1 MNVKKQQM
9 QLQLQLQQPQ
19 RRHDRTGF
27 EALLDQ
33 PVPVAETSPPG
44 GTSPWSTGVTDTV
57 GRYDHPHHRR
67 GPPATGAG
75 LSGVLSDLT
84 GSPTEADDATASAT
98 AARPGRP
105 QDEAVTTPP
114 PPSPAL
120 SLPSPYY
127 DRNPVIG
134 FPVHHHHHHHHVPKS
149 PPPITATVPL
159 GNVQNVV
166 HATGDQDYN
175 DLHYANSSK
184 YYYQRHNYKSGGLTD
199 GRDDDKENIKQR
211 DTAECL
217 QQQLD
222 EVLQACVDYE
232 ERNKSRQ
239 QAQSESSGNT
249 SPGTAAPS
257 TTTPPHQ
264 NRIKTNGSLPR
275 DSKKSSTETSSPTSP
290 LSPMTSPLSP
300 MTSPLSPSST
310 WPSVA
315 TPSPPTLSPLSLR
328 AAGGDSDSV
337 FLENDNLPASPVT
350 CGSPR
355 TRIRTLVP
363 TSCATTTENLFHNS
377 GKDHQLGQSQLNG
390 HGGPDADSKTSPTAA
405 DNLSS
410 KSPDRPV
417 QQMQLQSLQSPF
429 LQSPPPPSWQTT
441 KMWLRSSPFAVD
453 SKDGGTTTTPTVSF
467 AVADKVAEAAEQRR
481 KLLVELSAHKSRL
494 VELHLRREEVD
505 RELIIETALLRAEL
519 DVADDETRQSD
530 NIVDGLDRAVADCR
544 QKMDACTVKQQD
556 QRMAADS
563 QLAGHRRTLQ
573 GLRKRLESIEDND
586 ELKTEIRDSIDK
598 QTELLDAEQKLYED
612 VEFGLLEEEAGWLA
626 RREELHRDRAAAVAV
641 RRARRARAEWLRAQ
655 LDQLRSV
662 GDDQLRA
669 LRTDINTATLSI
681 QQGHK
686 KLQDL
691 DATAA
696 SVTTATNTIP
706 DQHRRPHQ
714 FQYEM
719 HSGQPAA
726 EHQPPKS
733 LEWSWDQQLKSPM
746 SSRSPSSLSWDLQ
759 PSRSPWFSTAA
770 PVTEDTTGNNM
781 NSLMTGSITTTCCS
795 SIGSSGGEDDG
806 CTRPISDD
814 SISRMSMSTIFDG
827 GATIKLRPKNKT
839 SPSDITKR
847 PLTRY
852 LPIRYDG
859 DGSTENRMAFDLRA
873 HIESAG
879 HQLDDDNGGV
889 DRHFWIDSSSC
900 RGYLKKLSGAGGKN
914 ARRGGRKWL
923 KRWFV
928 FDRRS
933 RTLSYYR
940 RRSDDGV
947 DAAANQRAGAAA
959 TEKKT
964 PPRASIRFQDIQE
977 VYVDHTNS
985 TKGQGCAFV
994 VKTAQR
1000 TFYLSAATGQ
1010 AVRVWVDVIF
1020 TGAEGYREY
1029 LKTSTTDGGNGCGD
1043 DRR

>member
-33 PVPVAETSPPG
+33 PVPVTETSPSSG
-44 GTSPWSTGVTDTV
+44 GTSPWSTGVTDMA
-57 GRYDHPHHRR
+57 GRYDHPHHRL
-67 GPPATGAG
+67 GPSTTGAG
-75 LSGVLSDLT
+75 RSDVLQDLT
-84 GSPTEADDATASAT
+84 SSPTEADDATVAAN
-98 AARPGRP
+98 AARPGCP

-114 PPSPAL
+114 PPSPL

-134 FPVHHHHHHHHVPKS
+134 FPVYHHHHHHHHVPKS

-166 HATGDQDYN
+166 YATGDQDHN
-175 DLHYANSSK
+175 DLLYANSSK
-184 YYYQRHNYKSGGLTD
+184 YYYQRHNYKSASLTD

-232 ERNKSRQ
+232 ERHKSRQ
-239 QAQSESSGNT
+239 QAQTESSGNT
-249 SPGTAAPS
+249 SPGTAAQS
-257 TTTPPHQ
+257 TTCTSPHQ

-290 LSPMTSPLSP
+290 LSPLTSPLSP

-315 TPSPPTLSPLSLR
+315 TPSPPTMSPLSLR
-328 AAGGDSDSV
+328 TTGGDNDSV
-337 FLENDNLPASPVT
+337 FLENDHLPTSPAT

-355 TRIRTLVP
+355 TRIKTLVS
-363 TSCATTTENLFHNS
+363 TSCATTTEDLYCNS
-377 GKDHQLGQSQLNG
+377 DNKDHQLGQSQING
-390 HGGPDADSKTSPTAA
+390 HENSDAGFKTSPTSAA
-405 DNLSS
+405 DNHTS
-410 KSPDRPV
+410 KSPDRPL
-417 QQMQLQSLQSPF
+417 QQTQLQLLQSP
-429 LQSPPPPSWQTT
+429 LPKSTPPPSWQTT
-441 KMWLRSSPFAVD
+441 TTWLRSSPFAVD
-453 SKDGGTTTTPTVSF
+453 SKNGGTTTTSTISF
-467 AVADKVAEAAEQRR
+467 AAADRVAEAAEQRR

-505 RELIIETALLRAEL
+505 R
-519 DVADDETRQSD
+519 
-530 NIVDGLDRAVADCR
+530 
-544 QKMDACTVKQQD
+544 
-556 QRMAADS
+556 
-563 QLAGHRRTLQ
+563 
-573 GLRKRLESIEDND
+573 LRKRLESIEDND
-586 ELKTEIRDSIDK
+586 VLKSEIRASIDK

-669 LRTDINTATLSI
+669 LRADINAATLSI
-681 QQGHK
+681 QQ
-686 KLQDL
+686 
-691 DATAA
+691 
-696 SVTTATNTIP
+696 V
-706 DQHRRPHQ
+706 
-714 FQYEM
+714 FQ
-719 HSGQPAA
+719 
-726 EHQPPKS
+726 
-733 LEWSWDQQLKSPM
+733 
-746 SSRSPSSLSWDLQ
+746 
-759 PSRSPWFSTAA
+759 
-770 PVTEDTTGNNM
+770 
-781 NSLMTGSITTTCCS
+781 
-795 SIGSSGGEDDG
+795 
-806 CTRPISDD
+806 
-814 SISRMSMSTIFDG
+814 
-827 GATIKLRPKNKT
+827 
-839 SPSDITKR
+839 
-847 PLTRY
+847 
-852 LPIRYDG
+852 
-859 DGSTENRMAFDLRA
+859 A
-873 HIESAG
+873 H
-879 HQLDDDNGGV
+879 
-889 DRHFWIDSSSC
+889 
-900 RGYLKKLSGAGGKN
+900 
-914 ARRGGRKWL
+914 
-923 KRWFV
+923 
-928 FDRRS
+928 
-933 RTLSYYR
+933 
-940 RRSDDGV
+940 
-947 DAAANQRAGAAA
+947 
-959 TEKKT
+959 
-964 PPRASIRFQDIQE
+964 DIQE

-1029 LKTSTTDGGNGCGD
+1029 LKDSTPDGGIGF

>member
-27 EALLDQ
+27 ETLLDQ
-33 PVPVAETSPPG
+33 PMPVAETSPPG
-44 GTSPWSTGVTDTV
+44 GTLPWSTAVASDTAS
-57 GRYDHPHHRR
+57 RYDHPLGRR
-67 GPPATGAG
+67 GPPATIAG
-75 LSGVLSDLT
+75 LSDVSSDHT
-84 GSPTEADDATASAT
+84 GSPAEADDATAAVT

-105 QDEAVTTPP
+105 QDQAVTTPP
-114 PPSPAL
+114 PPSPL
-120 SLPSPYY
+120 QLPSPYY

-134 FPVHHHHHHHHVPKS
+134 FPVHHHHHHHHHLVPKS
-149 PPPITATVPL
+149 PTNATTSVPL
-159 GNVQNVV
+159 ANVQNVGY
-166 HATGDQDYN
+166 ATGDQDHN
-175 DLHYANSSK
+175 DHYANRSK
-184 YYYQRHNYKSGGLTD
+184 YYYQRHNYKSGDLTD

-222 EVLQACVDYE
+222 EVLQACADYE
-232 ERNKSRQ
+232 ERNKNQ
-239 QAQSESSGNT
+239 QQPQSESSGNT
-249 SPGTAAPS
+249 SPGTATTS
-257 TTTPPHQ
+257 TTTPPQQ

-275 DSKKSSTETSSPTSP
+275 DSKKSATETSSPTSP

-300 MTSPLSPSST
+300 SSTT
-310 WPSVA
+310 WPSVT
-315 TPSPPTLSPLSLR
+315 TPSSPTMSPLSLR
-328 AAGGDSDSV
+328 TVGGDSDSV
-337 FLENDNLPASPVT
+337 FLENDNHPPSPAV

-363 TSCATTTENLFHNS
+363 SCATANEELHYSS
-377 GKDHQLGQSQLNG
+377 GGKNQLGQTHNG
-390 HGGPDADSKTSPTAA
+390 QHSTDIGLKTSPTTA
-405 DNLSS
+405 DYFPS
-410 KSPDRPV
+410 KSADQPL
-417 QQMQLQSLQSPF
+417 QQMQLQSLQSTF
-429 LQSPPPPSWQTT
+429 LQSSPPPSWQTT
-441 KMWLRSSPFAVD
+441 TMWLRSSPFATD
-453 SKDGGTTTTPTVSF
+453 PKDGGSTKAPTVSF
-467 AVADKVAEAAEQRR
+467 AAADRLAEAAEQRR

-519 DVADDETRQSD
+519 DAADDETRQSD

-556 QRMAADS
+556 QRIAADS
-563 QLAGHRRTLQ
+563 QLAGHRQTLQ

-586 ELKTEIRDSIDK
+586 VLKTEIRASIDK

-669 LRTDINTATLSI
+669 LRADINTATLSI

-686 KLQDL
+686 KLQEL
-691 DATAA
+691 DAAAASTTAA
-696 SVTTATNTIP
+696 TNIIS
-706 DQHRRPHQ
+706 DQYHRPHQ
-714 FQYEM
+714 FHKEM
-719 HSGQPAA
+719 HSMQSAA

-733 LEWSWDQQLKSPM
+733 LEWSWDQHIKSPM
-746 SSRSPSSLSWDLQ
+746 SPRTPSSLSWDLQ
-759 PSRSPWFSTAA
+759 PSRSPWFSTAT
-770 PVTEDTTGNNM
+770 PVTEDTAANNI
-781 NSLMTGSITTTCCS
+781 NSLMNGSMTTTCCS

-806 CTRPISDD
+806 CARPVSDD

-852 LPIRYDG
+852 LPIRYDD
-859 DGSTENRMAFDLRA
+859 DGSTENPVAFDLRA

-879 HQLDDDNGGV
+879 HQLDDDNNAGV
-889 DRHFWIDSSSC
+889 DRHFWIDSTSC
-900 RGYLKKLSGAGGKN
+900 RGYLKKLSGSSGNNN
-914 ARRGGRKWL
+914 ARRSGRKWL

-928 FDRRS
+928 FDRQS

-940 RRSDDGV
+940 RQSD
-947 DAAANQRAGAAA
+947 AANQRAGAAA
-959 TEKKT
+959 AEKKT
-964 PPRASIRFQDIQE
+964 VPRVSIRFQDIQE

-985 TKGQGCAFV
+985 IKGQGCAFV

-1020 TGAEGYREY
+1020 TGAEGYQEY
-1029 LKTSTTDGGNGCGD
+1029 RKASTVNGGQ
-1043 DRR
+1043 

>member
-27 EALLDQ
+27 EAPLDQ
-33 PVPVAETSPPG
+33 PMPVAETSPPG
-44 GTSPWSTGVTDTV
+44 GALPWSTAVTGDTA
-57 GRYDHPHHRR
+57 GRYDHPHRRR
-67 GPPATGAG
+67 GPPVAGA
-75 LSGVLSDLT
+75 VPSDAPSDHT
-84 GSPTEADDATASAT
+84 GSPTEADDATAAVP

-105 QDEAVTTPP
+105 QDRAVTTPP
-114 PPSPAL
+114 PPSPL
-120 SLPSPYY
+120 QLPSPYY

-134 FPVHHHHHHHHVPKS
+134 FPVHHHHHHHHRHGSKS
-149 PPPITATVPL
+149 PPSPSTNATTTVPL
-159 GNVQNVV
+159 ANVQNVGY
-166 HATGDQDYN
+166 ATGDQGHKD
-175 DLHYANSSK
+175 HYANSSK
-184 YYYQRHNYKSGGLTD
+184 YYYQRHNYKSSDSTE

-232 ERNKSRQ
+232 ERNKSQ
-239 QAQSESSGNT
+239 QQPQSESSGNT
-249 SPGTAAPS
+249 SPGTSAPS
-257 TTTPPHQ
+257 TTTPPQQ

-275 DSKKSSTETSSPTSP
+275 DSKKSTTETSSPTSP

-300 MTSPLSPSST
+300 SST
-310 WPSVA
+310 TWSSVT
-315 TPSPPTLSPLSLR
+315 TPSPPTMSPLSLR
-328 AAGGDSDSV
+328 AVGRDSDSV
-337 FLENDNLPASPVT
+337 FLENDNHPPSTVI

-363 TSCATTTENLFHNS
+363 SCTTAVEELYYN
-377 GKDHQLGQSQLNG
+377 GAKDQLGQSQHNG
-390 HGGPDADSKTSPTAA
+390 QDSTDAGFKTSPTTA

-410 KSPDRPV
+410 KSPDRP
-417 QQMQLQSLQSPF
+417 MQLQSLQSTF
-429 LQSPPPPSWQTT
+429 LQSSPPPSWQTT
-441 KMWLRSSPFAVD
+441 TMWLRSSPFAAD
-453 SKDGGTTTTPTVSF
+453 SKDSGSTKAPTVSL
-467 AVADKVAEAAEQRR
+467 AAADRLAEAAEQRR

-544 QKMDACTVKQQD
+544 QKMDVCTVKQQD

-563 QLAGHRRTLQ
+563 QLAGHRQTLQ

-586 ELKTEIRDSIDK
+586 VLKNEIRASIDK

-669 LRTDINTATLSI
+669 LRADINTATLSI

-686 KLQDL
+686 KLQEL
-691 DATAA
+691 DAAAA
-696 SVTTATNTIP
+696 STTAATNTLS
-706 DQHRRPHQ
+706 DQYRRPHQ
-714 FQYEM
+714 FHKES
-719 HSGQPAA
+719 HSMQSAA

-733 LEWSWDQQLKSPM
+733 LEWSWDQHMKSPM
-746 SSRSPSSLSWDLQ
+746 SPRPPSSLSWDLQ
-759 PSRSPWFSTAA
+759 PSRSPWFSTTT
-770 PVTEDTTGNNM
+770 PVTEDTPANNG
-781 NSLMTGSITTTCCS
+781 NSLMTGSMTTTCCS
-795 SIGSSGGEDDG
+795 SIASSGGEDDG
-806 CTRPISDD
+806 CARPVSDD

-852 LPIRYDG
+852 LPIRYD
-859 DGSTENRMAFDLRA
+859 DNGSTENQMAFDLRA

-879 HQLDDDNGGV
+879 HQLDDDNSTGV
-889 DRHFWIDSSSC
+889 DRHFWIDSTSC
-900 RGYLKKLSGAGGKN
+900 RGYLKKLSGSGANN
-914 ARRGGRKWL
+914 ARRSGRKWL

-933 RTLSYYR
+933 RALSYYR
-940 RRSDDGV
+940 HRSDDGS
-947 DAAANQRAGAAA
+947 DAANQRAGAAA
-959 TEKKT
+959 TEKKIA
-964 PPRASIRFQDIQE
+964 PRASIRFQDIQE

-985 TKGQGCAFV
+985 IKGQGCAFV

-1029 LKTSTTDGGNGCGD
+1029 RKASTVDGG
-1043 DRR
+1043 R

>member
-9 QLQLQLQQPQ
+9 QLQLQQPQ

-33 PVPVAETSPPG
+33 PAPVAETS
-44 GTSPWSTGVTDTV
+44 D
-57 GRYDHPHHRR
+57 RYDHSHRHRR
-67 GPPATGAG
+67 PPATGAG
-75 LSGVLSDLT
+75 LSDAAPSGFT
-84 GSPTEADDATASAT
+84 GSPTEADDATSAAT

-114 PPSPAL
+114 PPSPL

-127 DRNPVIG
+127 DRNPG
-134 FPVHHHHHHHHVPKS
+134 FPVHHHHHRHRHHHVPKT

-166 HATGDQDYN
+166 YSTGDQDHN
-175 DLHYANSSK
+175 ANNSK
-184 YYYQRHNYKSGGLTD
+184 YYCQRHNYKSGGLTD

-222 EVLQACVDYE
+222 EVLKACVDYE

-310 WPSVA
+310 WPSVT

-337 FLENDNLPASPVT
+337 FLESENLPSSPAT

-363 TSCATTTENLFHNS
+363 SSTTATEGLNYSS
-377 GKDHQLGQSQLNG
+377 GKDHNQLGQSQHNG
-390 HGGPDADSKTSPTAA
+390 HDGADAGSKTSPTAA

-410 KSPDRPV
+410 KSPDRPPP
-417 QQMQLQSLQSPF
+417 QMQLQSTF
-429 LQSPPPPSWQTT
+429 LQSHPSPSWQTT
-441 KMWLRSSPFAVD
+441 TMWLRSSPFAVD
-453 SKDGGTTTTPTVSF
+453 SKDGAGATTAPTLS
-467 AVADKVAEAAEQRR
+467 ADRVAEAAEQRR

-494 VELHLRREEVD
+494 VELHLRREEID

-586 ELKTEIRDSIDK
+586 VLKTEIRASIDK

-662 GDDQLRA
+662 GDDQLRV
-669 LRTDINTATLSI
+669 LRADINTATLSI

-691 DATAA
+691 DATA
-696 SVTTATNTIP
+696 SCTTAATNSIS
-706 DQHRRPHQ
+706 DQYRRPHQ
-714 FQYEM
+714 LHYDM
-719 HSGQPAA
+719 TA
-726 EHQPPKS
+726 EHQLPKS
-733 LEWSWDQQLKSPM
+733 LEWSWDQQLKSSM
-746 SSRSPSSLSWDLQ
+746 SPRSPSSLSWDLQ
-759 PSRSPWFSTAA
+759 PSRSPWFSTTA
-770 PVTEDTTGNNM
+770 PVTEDTTASNI
-781 NSLMTGSITTTCCS
+781 NSLMTGSMTTTCCS
-795 SIGSSGGEDDG
+795 SIGSSGGEDD
-806 CTRPISDD
+806 CCARQVSDD

-839 SPSDITKR
+839 SPADITKR

-859 DGSTENRMAFDLRA
+859 DGSTENGMAFDLRA

-879 HQLDDDNGGV
+879 HQLDDDNGGGGV
-889 DRHFWIDSSSC
+889 DRHFWIDSTSC
-900 RGYLKKLSGAGGKN
+900 RGYLKKLSGAGVKN

-933 RTLSYYR
+933 KTLSYYR
-940 RRSDDGV
+940 HRSDDGV
-947 DAAANQRAGAAA
+947 DAANRRTGAAA
-959 TEKKT
+959 AEKKI

-1029 LKTSTTDGGNGCGD
+1029 LKASTEVDRGIGCGD
-1043 DRR
+1043 GRR

>member
-9 QLQLQLQQPQ
+9 QLQLQLQPPQ

-33 PVPVAETSPPG
+33 PMPVAETSPPG
-44 GTSPWSTGVTDTV
+44 GTLPWSTGVTGDTA
-57 GRYDHPHHRR
+57 GRYNHQHHRQ
-67 GPPATGAG
+67 GPPAATGAG
-75 LSGVLSDLT
+75 PQSDAPSDHI
-84 GSPTEADDATASAT
+84 GSPTEADDATAAVT

-105 QDEAVTTPP
+105 QDQAVTTPP
-114 PPSPAL
+114 PPSPL
-120 SLPSPYY
+120 QLPSPYY

-134 FPVHHHHHHHHVPKS
+134 FPVQHHHHHHHHHRVPKS
-149 PPPITATVPL
+149 PTNSTAAVPL
-159 GNVQNVV
+159 ANVQNVAY
-166 HATGDQDYN
+166 ATTGQDLQ
-175 DLHYANSSK
+175 DRSDHYANSSK
-184 YYYQRHNYKSGGLTD
+184 YYYQRHNYKSGD
-199 GRDDDKENIKQR
+199 FMEGRDDDKENIKQR

-232 ERNKSRQ
+232 ERNKSKQ
-239 QAQSESSGNT
+239 QPQSESSGNT

-257 TTTPPHQ
+257 TTTPPQQ

-275 DSKKSSTETSSPTSP
+275 DGKKSATDTSSPTSP
-290 LSPMTSPLSP
+290 LSPM
-300 MTSPLSPSST
+300 MSPLSPSST
-310 WPSVA
+310 TWPSVT
-315 TPSPPTLSPLSLR
+315 TPSSPAMSPLSLR
-328 AAGGDSDSV
+328 TAGGDSDSV
-337 FLENDNLPASPVT
+337 FLDNDNHPPSPAT

-363 TSCATTTENLFHNS
+363 SCTTAIEELHYSSSKN
-377 GKDHQLGQSQLNG
+377 QLDQSQHNG
-390 HGGPDADSKTSPTAA
+390 QVGADAGFKTSPTTAE
-405 DNLSS
+405 NFSLKSS
-410 KSPDRPV
+410 DRPQ
-417 QQMQLQSLQSPF
+417 QQMQQQSLHSTF
-429 LQSPPPPSWQTT
+429 LKSSPPPSWQTT
-441 KMWLRSSPFAVD
+441 TMWLRSSPFAAD
-453 SKDGGTTTTPTVSF
+453 SKDGSSTKAPTISF
-467 AVADKVAEAAEQRR
+467 AAADKLAEAAEQRR

-494 VELHLRREEVD
+494 VEMHLRREEVD

-544 QKMDACTVKQQD
+544 QKMDSCTVKQQD

-563 QLAGHRRTLQ
+563 QLAGHRQTLQ

-586 ELKTEIRDSIDK
+586 VLRTEIRASIDK

-669 LRTDINTATLSI
+669 LRADINTVTLSI

-686 KLQDL
+686 KLQEL
-691 DATAA
+691 DAAAASTTAA
-696 SVTTATNTIP
+696 TDIMS
-706 DQHRRPHQ
+706 DQYRSPHQ
-714 FQYEM
+714 FHKEM
-719 HSGQPAA
+719 HSMQSAA
-726 EHQPPKS
+726 EHNQPPKS
-733 LEWSWDQQLKSPM
+733 LEWSWDQHMKSPL
-746 SSRSPSSLSWDLQ
+746 SPRPPSSLSWDMQ
-759 PSRSPWFSTAA
+759 PSRSPWFSTSA
-770 PVTEDTTGNNM
+770 PVTEDTTANNI
-781 NSLMTGSITTTCCS
+781 NSLMTGSMTTTCCS
-795 SIGSSGGEDDG
+795 SIGSSGAEDDG
-806 CTRPISDD
+806 CARPVSDD

-852 LPIRYDG
+852 LPIRYD
-859 DGSTENRMAFDLRA
+859 DEGSANNQTAFDLRA

-879 HQLDDDNGGV
+879 HQLDDDNGASV
-889 DRHFWIDSSSC
+889 DRHFWIDSTSC
-900 RGYLKKLSGAGGKN
+900 RGYLKKLSGSGSNNN
-914 ARRGGRKWL
+914 ARRSGRKWL

-928 FDRRS
+928 FDRQS

-940 RRSDDGV
+940 HRSDDRS
-947 DAAANQRAGAAA
+947 DAANQRTGAAA
-959 TEKKT
+959 ADKKIT
-964 PPRASIRFQDIQE
+964 PRVSIRFQDIQE

-985 TKGQGCAFV
+985 IKGQGCAFV

-1029 LKTSTTDGGNGCGD
+1029 RKDSTVDGG
-1043 DRR
+1043 R